1 MSTYQQRCDVIPHVY
16 CNILTPVCTLYT
28 SMHALNNCY
37 TCIYMQTLCI
47 YTYIE
52 IIFILECSLFT
63 CILVTTYITISVRHI
78 YTDLLL
84 RTMLKLC
91 YICIYKILCYF
102 FLGGGCY
109 KLHFIRQVDRFKSKK
124 KKILRHQTE
133 KNTFTAKLRCMDNQI
148 NLIRLLAY

>member
-1 MSTYQQRCDVIPHVY
+1 MFICLHVY
-16 CNILTPVCTLYT
+16 CNILKPVCTLYT
-28 SMHALNNCY
+28 SMHALNNCICNLYMHLHVHWHNLHTWVLTLYMY
-37 TCIYMQTLCI
+37 TCYNLHYNKRT
-47 YTYIE
+47 
-52 IIFILECSLFT
+52 S
-63 CILVTTYITISVRHI
+63 

-102 FLGGGCY
+102 FFGGGRGCY
-109 KLHFIRQVDRFKSKK
+109 KLHFLRQVARFKSKK